1 MGKPKLELTLDE
13 LEGLLSSVKLKPH
26 PCSIRCL
33 RVGSP
38 CNIGENGLCL
48 ECSWN
53 GGDYVK
59 YHAVS
64 IFLKAIRDSRNL
76 KPNESI
82 MTLLARYVISSHD

>member
-1 MGKPKLELTLDE
+1 MTMGKPKLELTLDE

-38 CNIGENGLCL
+38 CDIDKNGLCL

-59 YHAVS
+59 YRAIS
-64 IFLKAIRDSRNL
+64 ILLNTIRDSRNL
-76 KPNESI
+76 RPNESI
-82 MTLLARYVISSHD
+82 TTLLVRHMTG

>member
-38 CNIGENGLCL
+38 CDIDENGLCL

-59 YHAVS
+59 DRAVS
-64 IFLKAIRDSRNL
+64 IFLNAIKEARKL
-76 KPNESI
+76 QPNESLAL
-82 MTLLARYVISSHD
+82 TLKTRLQ

>member
-33 RVGSP
+33 RIGSP
-38 CNIGENGLCL
+38 CGIDKNGLCL
-48 ECSWN
+48 ECGWN

-59 YHAVS
+59 YRAVS
-64 IFLKAIRDSRNL
+64 ILLNTIRDSRNL

-82 MTLLARYVISSHD
+82 TAVLARHIVD